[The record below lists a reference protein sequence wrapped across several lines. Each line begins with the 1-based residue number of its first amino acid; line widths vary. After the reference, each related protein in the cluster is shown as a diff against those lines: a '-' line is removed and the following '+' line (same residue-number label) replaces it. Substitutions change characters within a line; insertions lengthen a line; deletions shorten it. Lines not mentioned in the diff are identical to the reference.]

1 MSRKRKSDKRTG
13 ASIKAEIKKVELE
26 VSFSLKRNI
35 KYLIIAFLVLI
46 PAILCYYYVFYAYS
60 VNHENGFTLDDPWI
74 HLTFAR
80 NLVEYGS
87 FSYFKNQVVT
97 AGSTSPIYTLIL
109 AIGFLITNN
118 EMILSYVLGILFLML
133 AVFSFFKLS
142 EMSFPK
148 EYWLAIAAALIFAL
162 DRWMNFIAVS
172 GMETTMYIFLLIICF
187 YYYRKRKAILFGL
200 TLGLVLWGRPD
211 AVAFIGAIIA
221 DYMIFLY
228 MKKKSP
234 KVNEE
239 LNVFIKPE
247 LIKSAVVFLIVI
259 AAYFAMNLHL
269 SGSLMPNTYEAK
281 LTYYSPEF
289 RSRTDFL
296 KYEVWQ
302 YFTDSAYLLL
312 IIPFFIAVLK
322 IFIDS
327 GKLRYNQF
335 LFPLIFIIALVFI
348 YWYKLPYAHR
358 FGRYLMPIIPFY
370 ILLFVY
376 GTREFY
382 RYLYKYFNDKNLV
395 NALNYIFFII
405 VIIYS
410 ALEYYQ
416 LRLLYADQTHHI
428 SIRQVATAKWLHDHT
443 PEGSI
448 VATHDVGA
456 IGYYSGREVIDVAGL
471 INPEFIK
478 KLNDKD
484 FSQFMVDEMK
494 KYRVSYIAFLREWYR
509 VVNQPPLFTTG
520 DNNIEIMDVF
530 KFDPNKTHI
539 LSREVNGMNSYALQL
554 AQNRQVAQAINLLSR
569 SVSMDPESSLSYY
582 YLSYAYSLEG
592 DDANTVKYLK
602 KALSIFP
609 EYKEASL
616 ALASEYRKL
625 NDIPEARK
633 YTEGYLKYNPSDS
646 TALNLLKSLQDSIR
660 IDK

>member
-1 MSRKRKSDKRTG
+1 MSRKRKSDKRT
-13 ASIKAEIKKVELE
+13 ASSAKAEIKKAELE
-26 VSFSLKRNI
+26 VSFSLKRNV
-35 KYLIIAFLVLI
+35 KYLIIVFLIII
-46 PAILCYYYVFYAYS
+46 PAILCYYYVSYAYS

-109 AIGFLITNN
+109 AIGFLITKN
-118 EMILSYVLGILFLML
+118 EMILSYILGILFLML
-133 AVFSFFKLS
+133 AVFYFFKLS
-142 EMSFPK
+142 ESSFPK
-148 EYWLAIAAALIFAL
+148 ENWLAIAAALIFAI
-162 DRWMNFIAVS
+162 DKWMDFIAVS

-187 YYYRKRKAILFGL
+187 YFYKKRKPVLFGL
-200 TLGLVLWGRPD
+200 MLGLVLWGRPD

-234 KVNEE
+234 KANEE
-239 LNVFIKPE
+239 LNVFTKQE
-247 LIKSAVVFLIVI
+247 LIKSVSIFLVVI

-281 LTYYSPEF
+281 LTYYAPEF
-289 RSRTDFL
+289 RSRANFL
-296 KYEVWQ
+296 RFEVWQ

-370 ILLFVY
+370 ILLFIY

-382 RYLYKYFNDKNLV
+382 KYIYRYFREKNTV
-395 NALNYIFFII
+395 NSLNYIFFLI

-410 ALEYYQ
+410 VSVYYQ
-416 LRLLYADQTHHI
+416 QRVLYAEQTHHI
-428 SIRQVATAKWLHDHT
+428 AIRQVATAKWLRDHT

-448 VATHDVGA
+448 IATHDVGA
-456 IGYYSGREVIDVAGL
+456 IGYYSNREILDVAGL

-478 KLNDKD
+478 RLNDRD
-484 FSQFMVDEMK
+484 FSKFMVIEMK
-494 KYRVSYIAFLREWYR
+494 KYNVSYIAFLREWYR
-509 VVNQPPLFTTG
+509 VVNQTPLFTTG
-520 DNNIEIMDVF
+520 DNNFEIMDVF
-530 KFDPNKTHI
+530 KFDPNRTHI

-582 YLSYAYSLEG
+582 YLSYACSLEG

-602 KALSIFP
+602 KALDIFP
-609 EYKEASL
+609 EYKDAALS
-616 ALASEYRKL
+616 LASEYRKL
-625 NDIPEARK
+625 NDIHEARK